1 VSERHDD
8 DPWRELRDASEGS
21 ELRPA
26 ELAASFE
33 ALRAA
38 HAPAEL
44 DPDVH
49 EALLAR
55 ALGVA
60 TAELGQPAGGG
71 ASDAD
76 ERSTSADRQE
86 RERADALR
94 SALEGAPSTP
104 EALALVALARAL
116 RYAHQPPE
124 LVELRH
130 EALMRVALGRPSKL
144 RKVATVIGF
153 ALSAAAAA
161 LAVLS
166 VEPARDAPRADLV
179 PVRSTLELFDPAEPF
194 PRSGDE
200 TSRIDRIAG
209 ARASDL
215 RKNRYATWGV
225 R

>member
-1 VSERHDD
+1 MSKPHDD
-8 DPWRELRDASEGS
+8 DPPRELRDVPEGS

-26 ELAASFE
+26 ELAAGFE

-44 DPDVH
+44 DPEVH

-60 TAELGQPAGGG
+60 TAELDAPALEG
-71 ASDAD
+71 
-76 ERSTSADRQE
+76 TSAFIELSPAPDRDE

-116 RYAHQPPE
+116 RYAHHPPE
-124 LVELRH
+124 LVEIHH
-130 EALMRVALGRPSKL
+130 EALLRAALGRPSKL
-144 RKVATVIGF
+144 RRIATGIVGT
-153 ALSAAAAA
+153 LAAAAA
-161 LAVLS
+161 AVGVLS
-166 VEPARDAPRADLV
+166 VEPSRDAPRADLV
-179 PVRSTLELFDPAEPF
+179 PARSTLELFDPAEPF
-194 PRSGDE
+194 PRSGEE

-215 RKNRYATWGV
+215 RKNRYATWGI